1 MVSRTRGILKKI
13 KRERESQTHRNG
25 VEKGLPGA
33 GAGGNRERLVKG

>member
-1 MVSRTRGILKKI
+1 MVSRTRGILKK